1 MAWEIERKFLVRCE
15 QWRRLVRDSQRLIQG
30 YLLLEQRSSIRVRV
44 AGERALL
51 NIKGATLGVR
61 RREYEYPIPLADAQ
75 EMLAELCQGVPI
87 EKIRH
92 YVPFGRHLWEID
104 EFFGANAGL
113 IVAEIELT
121 DPDEDFERPP
131 WLGREVSDDPRFYN
145 SRLVEHPYQ
154 SWSTEE
160 RRL

>member
-1 MAWEIERKFLVRCE
+1 MAWEIERKFLLRGDR
-15 QWRRLVRDSQRLIQG
+15 WRQLVRDSQRLVQG
-30 YLLLEQRSSIRVRV
+30 YLLLERRSSIRVRL
-44 AGERALL
+44 AGEQALL

-61 RREYEYPIPLADAQ
+61 RREYEYSIPLADAQ
-75 EMLAELCQGVPI
+75 EMLAELCQGAPI

-113 IVAEIELT
+113 IVAEIELA

-145 SRLVEHPYQ
+145 VRLVEHPYQ
-154 SWSTEE
+154 TWSIEE
-160 RRL
+160 RR

>member
-15 QWRRLVRDSQRLIQG
+15 RWRRFVSDSQRLIQG

-154 SWSTEE
+154 NWSTEE